1 MRFSPAT
8 FVEVGDTKAQI
19 LDAAENLFASC
30 GIGAVPLRRIIGEAN
45 VNAAAIHYHFG
56 SKEELVKA
64 VFLRRFGPLKE
75 MRIQLLDKL
84 ADSPGPPEVE
94 DVCYAIVAPA
104 FRMGQDSGCG
114 PIARRLAGR
123 LMTEPDYLDLV
134 FGDLFAEVD
143 RRFDSLTKRALPDLP
158 EDVRVWRKFMA
169 TGAMVFLL
177 REQEL
182 IPKLSAGLCDTRDVE
197 VTIRRLVQFM
207 AAGLRAPVAEMTF
220 EPSMARE
227 QKTHE

>member
-1 MRFSPAT
+1 MRFSPAN
-8 FVEVGDTKAQI
+8 FVQVGDTKAQI

-75 MRIQLLDKL
+75 MRIQLLDEL
-84 ADSPGPPEVE
+84 AAAVRPPEVE
-94 DVCYAIVAPA
+94 DICYAIVAPA
-104 FRMGQDSGCG
+104 FRMGQESGCG
-114 PIARRLAGR
+114 PVARCLAGR
-123 LMTEPDYLDLV
+123 LMTEPDYMELV
-134 FGDLFAEVD
+134 FGDLFADVD
-143 RRFDSLTKRALPDLP
+143 RRFDALMKRALPDLP
-158 EDVRVWRKFMA
+158 DDVRVWRKFMA

-207 AAGLRAPVAEMTF
+207 SAGLSAPVADVSV
-220 EPSMARE
+220 EPLAVRGRTSD
-227 QKTHE
+227 

>member
-1 MRFSPAT
+1 MRFSPAN
-8 FVEVGDTKAQI
+8 FVHVGDTKAQI

-75 MRIQLLDKL
+75 MRIQLLDEL
-84 ADSPGPPEVE
+84 AAAVRPPEVE
-94 DVCYAIVAPA
+94 DICYAIVAPA
-104 FRMGQDSGCG
+104 FRMGQESGCG
-114 PIARRLAGR
+114 PVARCLAGR
-123 LMTEPDYLDLV
+123 LMTEPDYMELV
-134 FGDLFAEVD
+134 FGDLFADVD
-143 RRFDSLTKRALPDLP
+143 RRFDALMKRALPDLP
-158 EDVRVWRKFMA
+158 DDVRVWRKFMA

-207 AAGLRAPVAEMTF
+207 SAGLSAPVADVSV
-220 EPSMARE
+220 EPLAVRGRTSD
-227 QKTHE
+227 

>member
-1 MRFSPAT
+1 LVF
-8 FVEVGDTKAQI
+8 VGDTTTQI
-19 LDAAENLFASC
+19 LDAAEHLFVSC
-30 GIGAVPLRRIIGEAN
+30 GIGSVPLRRIIAEAG

-64 VFLRRFGPLKE
+64 VFLRRFGPVTE
-75 MRIQLLDKL
+75 MRLQLLDQL
-84 ADSPGPPEVE
+84 AGQPGPPKVE
-94 DVCYAIVAPA
+94 DVCQAIVAPA
-104 FRMGQDSGCG
+104 FRLGQETGCG
-114 PIARRLAGR
+114 PVARSLAGR
-123 LMTEPDYLDLV
+123 LMTEPDYMVLV

-143 RRFDSLTKRALPDLP
+143 RRFDALIARALPELP

-182 IPKLSAGLCDTRDVE
+182 IPKLSAGLCDTSDVE

-207 AAGLRAPVAEMTF
+207 SAGLRAPVAEPSV
-220 EPSMARE
+220 EPSFVQERKNA
-227 QKTHE
+227 